1 MIWVLDNGSFN
12 FGFKKLRPSS
22 KVLILSEFLFQFLKI
37 PPPPRTFY
45 ELSLYGFGKSKEKSF
60 ENNVSYSS
68 KLKTKLKKLSLL
80 KALQLRTS

>member
-12 FGFKKLRPSS
+12 FGFKKLKPSS
-22 KVLILSEFLFQFLKI
+22 KVIIFERVSCPIFKY

-80 KALQLRTS
+80 KALKLRTS